1 MVDFTTKIE
10 QNAPGITYTTPK
22 AMPAKFNSLTSALKM
37 VDKGIESATAFD
49 KKLTID
55 EVTDTATLEAQQY
68 LNQSPSE
75 QMFLKERQQEIE
87 ADIRLNPD
95 SPKVPSWKARLDDI
109 NINLANAKE
118 QGKINAYE
126 FSRRSNAKVAEI
138 IESNPA
144 YRDEILTET
153 QKVYQSM
160 GLADVIAA
168 DQKLLKNQSDSD
180 TRQNK
185 ELDKFLIDN
194 KIFPYNKT
202 ITEKGLIVET
212 ILEGD
217 RSFFL
222 LNQMAERDDILD
234 NDDKKMIQSKVENFK
249 YKNEVGYDAISSKIF
264 NSLGNELKEISVSDS
279 TPEQKV
285 LSIQGA
291 IQKRRKNLN
300 FIGRNYTKGTKDR
313 VTSWYNEQIKM
324 VEIMEKDSRELNSG
338 EFTKKYLD
346 TLESTMALTNKL
358 ELRQFVNPEAFELA
372 LKTRAFI
379 LKETRE
385 NPGYEPTTEEMK
397 PINDFLNAI
406 KSSNGGKVSAT
417 SNLELNNF
425 YANQTNEKLRGL
437 NTLLGPAIKNNTE
450 LDISAIGYMN
460 NVFTVSEIK
469 GAQEGDSKRMNF
481 DDKLF
486 TSLSAMDDNVIN
498 YFVVNQPDFRQ
509 SLETELDFYK
519 SRTIATL
526 NSIKAGQP
534 DLNNQSVPV
543 QFYKNYGTFSVPN
556 NKTLDSEM
564 QRVNKYISLKAKS
577 EGANPKDV
585 AIDIL
590 NKEFSMFSIIGQE
603 IKPPVVESSVVEPEV
618 IKELDDNLSDEE
630 FLTKLKEKLKQ
641 KDSN

>member
-202 ITEKGLIVET
+202 LTEKGLIVET

-385 NPGYEPTTEEMK
+385 NPEYEPTIEEMK

-526 NSIKAGQP
+526 NSIKAEQP

>member
-222 LNQMAERDDILD
+222 LNQMAERDDNLD

>member
-406 KSSNGGKVSAT
+406 KSSAGGKVSAS
-417 SNLELNNF
+417 SNAELNNF

-437 NTLLGPAIKNNTE
+437 NSLLGPAIKNNTE

-526 NSIKAGQP
+526 NSIKAEQP

>member
-222 LNQMAERDDILD
+222 LNQMAERDDNLD

-526 NSIKAGQP
+526 NSIKAEQP

>member
-202 ITEKGLIVET
+202 LTEKGLIVET

-385 NPGYEPTTEEMK
+385 NPEYEPTIEEMK

-406 KSSNGGKVSAT
+406 KSSAGGKVSAS
-417 SNLELNNF
+417 SNAELNNF

-437 NTLLGPAIKNNTE
+437 NSLLGPAIKNNTE

-526 NSIKAGQP
+526 NSIKAEQP

-577 EGANPKDV
+577 EGVNPKDV

>member
-406 KSSNGGKVSAT
+406 KSSAGGKVSAS
-417 SNLELNNF
+417 SNAELNNF

-526 NSIKAGQP
+526 NSIKAEQP